1 MFSNGGFVNFLA
13 DAGAFVLLA
22 LGLNI
27 VVGFAGLLDLG
38 YAAFFAIG
46 SYTFAMLAS
55 PQFGIHIPFWV
66 MLFVASG
73 VAAVFGI
80 LLGAPTLRLRGDY
93 LAIVTLGFGEIV
105 PQTFLNLSQWTGGPN
120 GIGSLDQPAIFG
132 YRFGFQALPY
142 YYLILG
148 LIAVA
153 VLAGEQ
159 PARQP
164 ARPRVD
170 GDSRGRAGRGARRD
184 QHDDDQ
190 ARRVRARRV
199 VQRPRGVRVRVEIAA
214 RLARPVRFNV
224 SVAVLSML
232 VLGGMGNIPGVIV
245 GSLVISS
252 LDRFIL
258 PQLTNFLHGAG
269 RADRPDELALP
280 DLRRHPRDDDALPAR
295 RFDPQPSAPLRTARD
310 PRRRAGRTDALY
322 RGVALMPLL
331 QLEGVTQRFG
341 GFVAVDKLDFVIL
354 TTLMPICILAEL
366 DLDPEAREGIHGRVS
381 DPGNADDRHL
391 LGTRPGA
398 VLLVLRGRPDPD
410 VPDHRRVG
418 RAAPGLC
425 QL

>member
-1 MFSNGGFVNFLA
+1 MGRLQPYALFAAAIVLPLVFSNGGFVNFLA

-22 LGLNI
+22 LGLNV

-120 GIGSLDQPAIFG
+120 GIGSLDQPAIFNF
-132 YRFGFQALPY
+132 RFGFQALPY

-153 VLAGEQ
+153 VLA
-159 PARQP
+159 ASNLR
-164 ARPRVD
+164 A
-170 GDSRGRAGRGARRD
+170 SRLGRAWMAIREDELAAAHAGINTTTTKLAAFAIGASFSGLAGCAYASKLQLVSPD
-184 QHDDDQ
+184 QF
-190 ARRVRARRV
+190 
-199 VQRPRGVRVRVEIAA
+199 G
-214 RLARPVRFNV
+214 FNV

-258 PQLTNFLHGAG
+258 PQLTNFMHGFG
-269 RADRPDELALP
+269 ISIDLTNSRFLIYGVILVLTMLVRPDGLIPSRQRKAELRAGP
-280 DLRRHPRDDDALPAR
+280 DVLPAE
-295 RFDPQPSAPLRTARD
+295 QT
-310 PRRRAGRTDALY
+310 LY
-322 RGVALMPLL
+322 T
-331 QLEGVTQRFG
+331 E
-341 GFVAVDKLDFVIL
+341 
-354 TTLMPICILAEL
+354 
-366 DLDPEAREGIHGRVS
+366 
-381 DPGNADDRHL
+381 
-391 LGTRPGA
+391 
-398 VLLVLRGRPDPD
+398 
-410 VPDHRRVG
+410 
-418 RAAPGLC
+418 AAP
-425 QL
+425 

>member
-1 MFSNGGFVNFLA
+1 MRRFQPYVLFGAAIVLPLILSNGGFVNFLA

-27 VVGFAGLLDLG
+27 VIGFAGLLDLG

-73 VAAVFGI
+73 VAALFGI

-120 GIGSLDQPAIFG
+120 GIGSLDQPTIFG

-153 VLAGEQ
+153 VLA
-159 PARQP
+159 ANNLRS
-164 ARPRVD
+164 
-170 GDSRGRAGRGARRD
+170 SRLGRAWMAIREDELAAAHAGINTTTTKLAAFAIGASFSGLAGCAYASKLQLVSPD
-184 QHDDDQ
+184 QF
-190 ARRVRARRV
+190 
-199 VQRPRGVRVRVEIAA
+199 G
-214 RLARPVRFNV
+214 FNV

-258 PQLTNFLHGAG
+258 PQLTNFMHTFGVQIDLTNSRFLIYGVILVMTMLFRPEG
-269 RADRPDELALP
+269 LIPSRQRRSELRADKDAVLAE
-280 DLRRHPRDDDALPAR
+280 
-295 RFDPQPSAPLRTARD
+295 Q
-310 PRRRAGRTDALY
+310 ALY
-322 RGVALMPLL
+322 T
-331 QLEGVTQRFG
+331 ETVT
-341 GFVAVDKLDFVIL
+341 
-354 TTLMPICILAEL
+354 
-366 DLDPEAREGIHGRVS
+366 
-381 DPGNADDRHL
+381 
-391 LGTRPGA
+391 
-398 VLLVLRGRPDPD
+398 
-410 VPDHRRVG
+410 
-418 RAAPGLC
+418 
-425 QL
+425 

>member
-1 MFSNGGFVNFLA
+1 MRRYQPYVLFGAAIVLPLILSNGGFVNFLA

-27 VVGFAGLLDLG
+27 VIGFAGLLDLG

-73 VAAVFGI
+73 VAALFGI

-120 GIGSLDQPAIFG
+120 GIGSLDQPSIVLHPFID

-153 VLAGEQ
+153 VLA
-159 PARQP
+159 ANNLR
-164 ARPRVD
+164 A
-170 GDSRGRAGRGARRD
+170 SRLGRAWMAIREDELAAAHAGINTTATKLAAFAIGASFSGLAGCAYASKLQLVSPD
-184 QHDDDQ
+184 QF
-190 ARRVRARRV
+190 
-199 VQRPRGVRVRVEIAA
+199 G
-214 RLARPVRFNV
+214 FNV

-258 PQLTNFLHGAG
+258 PQLTSFMHGFGFSIDLTNSRFLI
-269 RADRPDELALP
+269 
-280 DLRRHPRDDDALPAR
+280 
-295 RFDPQPSAPLRTARD
+295 
-310 PRRRAGRTDALY
+310 Y
-322 RGVALMPLL
+322 
-331 QLEGVTQRFG
+331 
-341 GFVAVDKLDFVIL
+341 
-354 TTLMPICILAEL
+354 
-366 DLDPEAREGIHGRVS
+366 GII
-381 DPGNADDRHL
+381 
-391 LGTRPGA
+391 
-398 VLLVLRGRPDPD
+398 LVLTMLFRPEGLIPSRQRRSELHASSDAVAAEQTLYTEA
-410 VPDHRRVG
+410 VP
-418 RAAPGLC
+418 
-425 QL
+425 